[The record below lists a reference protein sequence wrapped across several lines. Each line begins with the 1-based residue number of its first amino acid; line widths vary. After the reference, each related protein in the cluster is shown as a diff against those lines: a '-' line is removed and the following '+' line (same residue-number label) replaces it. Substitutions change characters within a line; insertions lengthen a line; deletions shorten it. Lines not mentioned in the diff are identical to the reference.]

1 MKIKFVKDF
10 NKVKAGTEVTIADH
24 YGKEL
29 IEKKVAEK
37 ADGKKADGKKADSKD
52 ADESK
57 E

>member
-10 NKVKAGTEVTIADH
+10 NGIKAGKVTEIADN

-29 IEKKVAEK
+29 IEKKVAEAVK
-37 ADGKKADGKKADSKD
+37 DGKTP
-52 ADESK
+52 EK

>member
-10 NKVKAGTEVTIADH
+10 NKIKAGTVANIADH
-24 YGKEL
+24 YGAKL

-37 ADGKKADGKKADSKD
+37 ADGKKAD
-52 ADESK
+52 ESK